1 MKKVLSAI
9 LCVVLLVGIL
19 TACGKNTSND
29 NNGNTETKKVS
40 LKVWGSQD
48 DQEFL
53 KKAVDNFKA
62 QNNSADWDITF
73 AVVGEDKAQNEVLK
87 DVSAA
92 ADVFCFASDQIT
104 ELHKAGALYR
114 ITRDDMMVKSR
125 NTEESI
131 KAATIEDNL
140 YAYPS
145 SADTC
150 FLYYDKSKL
159 TEDEVKT
166 LESIMFKDLGDNVT
180 NFAMKINDGWY
191 NSSFFF
197 TAGCTLFGEDGK
209 DPTKCD
215 FNNENGVMAAEY
227 MIDLASNEKFKN
239 FDDAKIKAG
248 FASGTLAS
256 AVSGSWNANDIRNSL
271 GENFGV
277 AKLPSIK
284 LNDENKQL
292 VTMSNFKFYGVN
304 AQTKHP
310 EEAMDLANYLTGEDV
325 QKLRVTQKSYAPTN
339 KTLIADEKILNSNEV
354 VRALTL
360 QTQNSVLQTSI
371 PQITNFWTP
380 AEAFGTGVDDGSIT
394 KTNVKAKLDEFVKS
408 IISNIS

>member
-1 MKKVLSAI
+1 MKKILSAVI
-9 LCVVLLVGIL
+9 CLVFLLGIF

-29 NNGNTETKKVS
+29 NNGNTETKKIS

-53 KKAVDNFKA
+53 KKAVETFK
-62 QNNSADWDITF
+62 SKHSSVDWNITF

-125 NTEESI
+125 NTDESI
-131 KAATIEDNL
+131 KAATIDNNL

-159 TEDEVKT
+159 TEDEVRS
-166 LESIMFKDLGDNVT
+166 LESIMFKDLGNNVT

-191 NSSFFF
+191 NSAFFL
-197 TAGCTLFGEDGK
+197 TAGCTLFGENGT
-209 DPTKCD
+209 DPTVCD
-215 FNNENGVMAAEY
+215 FNNENGVMAANY

-239 FDDAKIKAG
+239 FDDAKIKSG

-256 AVSGSWNANDIRNSL
+256 AVSGSWNANDIKKSL

-277 AKLPSIK
+277 AKLPTIR
-284 LNDENKQL
+284 LNEQDKQL
-292 VTMSNFKFYGVN
+292 ITMSNFKFYGVN

-325 QKLRVTQKSYAPTN
+325 QKLRITQKSYAPTN
-339 KTLIADEKILNSNEV
+339 KMLIADEETLNSNAV
-354 VRALTL
+354 VRALTQ

-380 AEAFGTGVDDGSIT
+380 AEAFGTGVDDGTIT
-394 KTNVKAKLDEFVKS
+394 KSNVKVKLDEFVKS
-408 IISNIS
+408 ILSKIS